1 MSMKCGF
8 CGGDGHY
15 RTSCPKKNKPPKV
28 TTRNTD
34 GSTHEN
40 INENKVLG
48 AVSNLIKGK
57 KAFTIGVTSNLE
69 RLRLSPEINGNYIEI
84 RTMWASTSQ
93 ARIVQKWAEVLAHV
107 SKKKEGKN
115 LNSTFPSDV
124 DSNNTDKP
132 RLFLYVA
139 FR

>member
-1 MSMKCGF
+1 MDFVAEMVIIGLLAQRRIS
-8 CGGDGHY
+8 
-15 RTSCPKKNKPPKV
+15 RPKLLQEIPM
-28 TTRNTD
+28 D
-34 GSTHEN
+34 QLHEN
-40 INENKVLG
+40 INENKVFG

-115 LNSTFPSDV
+115 LNSTFLQMSIQQHG
-124 DSNNTDKP
+124 
-132 RLFLYVA
+132 
-139 FR
+139 